1 MEGMTT
7 QDQLLG
13 QDDIDAL
20 LAGTDD
26 EESPGSSGAE
36 DSETP
41 KGEDTTNGLLGQDDI
56 DALLSQVGDDK
67 EKDDEIDEPD
77 PIGRLLGPEKVSDEY
92 VRSLSVQ
99 IYNRSLLL
107 REPGVQVIWNAL
119 DTLPMNT
126 GMNLNIQ
133 GMEYRTLGILH
144 AKHLVVKDNI

>member
-20 LAGTDD
+20 LTGTDV

-36 DSETP
+36 DSGSTKE
-41 KGEDTTNGLLGQDDI
+41 EDTTNDLLGQDDI
-56 DALLSQVGDDK
+56 DALLSQVGDDN
-67 EKDDEIDEPD
+67 EEDELDEPD
-77 PIGRLLGPEKVSDEY
+77 PIERLQGPAKVSDEY

-107 REPGVQVIWNAL
+107 REQGVQVIWNAL

-133 GMEYRTLGILH
+133 GMEYKTLGVLH
-144 AKHLVVKDNI
+144 AKHLVVKDSM

>member
-20 LAGTDD
+20 LAGTDED
-26 EESPGSSGAE
+26 ESSGP
-36 DSETP
+36 SEVEGSESAD
-41 KGEDTTNGLLGQDDI
+41 GEDTTGLLGQDDI

-67 EKDDEIDEPD
+67 QDEELDDPD
-77 PIGRLLGPEKVSDEY
+77 PIARLRGPEKVSDEF
-92 VRSLSVQ
+92 VQSLSVQ

-119 DTLPMNT
+119 NTLPMNS

-133 GMEYRTLGILH
+133 GMEYKILGVLH
-144 AKHLVVKDNI
+144 TKHLVVKDNI

>member
-20 LAGTDD
+20 LAGSDV
-26 EESPGSSGAE
+26 EESSGPSEVEGSESA
-36 DSETP
+36 D
-41 KGEDTTNGLLGQDDI
+41 GEDTTGLLGQDDI
-56 DALLSQVGDDK
+56 DALLSQVGDEK
-67 EKDDEIDEPD
+67 EEEEPDDPD
-77 PIGRLLGPEKVSDEY
+77 PIARLGGPEKVSDEY
-92 VRSLSVQ
+92 VRSVSVQ

-119 DTLPMNT
+119 NTLPMNS

-133 GMEYRTLGILH
+133 GMEYKTLGVLH
-144 AKHLVVKDNI
+144 TKHLVVKDNI

>member
-20 LAGTDD
+20 LAGSDV
-26 EESPGSSGAE
+26 E
-36 DSETP
+36 DSSDPAEIEGSESAG
-41 KGEDTTNGLLGQDDI
+41 GEDTTGLLGQDDI

-67 EKDDEIDEPD
+67 QDEELDDPD
-77 PIGRLLGPEKVSDEY
+77 PIARLRGPEKVSDEF

-119 DTLPMNT
+119 NTLPMNS

-133 GMEYRTLGILH
+133 GMEYKTLGVLH
-144 AKHLVVKDNI
+144 TKHLVVKDNI